1 LIVVLDT
8 NVWASA
14 LVFGKTYSVPARAL
28 KRAVRDDTLATSREL
43 RAEIHRILID
53 KGYWSPHRATQ
64 ELDTYLAK
72 AITVQLTHT
81 THVCRDPKDNM
92 FLECAALAHA
102 DLIVA
107 GDKDLLILGSYASAR
122 IVAQFEYV
130 SLES

>member
-81 THVCRDPKDNM
+81 THVCRDTKDNM